1 MTYNAHHSVIHM
13 TYTLQTYMFVFGVFT
28 DVWPLTYLPSSAS
41 ILQQHGGHAVD
52 FKGEA
57 FTFKATTAG
66 IIATLSHCIE
76 LMGQREEAWKKR
88 MDKVH
93 MM

>member
-1 MTYNAHHSVIHM
+1 MFLVLTASV
-13 TYTLQTYMFVFGVFT
+13 
-28 DVWPLTYLPSSAS
+28 
-41 ILQQHGGHAVD
+41 LQQHGGHAVD

-76 LMGQREEAWKKR
+76 LMGQREETWKKR
-88 MDKVH
+88 LDRVNIDLILLFQECV
-93 MM
+93 